1 MHQSEMIAQPPG
13 EFRWT
18 PAWRK
23 ALLPWRGEDFA
34 APAPLER
41 AAVTVDFAQRL
52 AATQASPSAQHSLQ
66 WNAKAVGFAFDL
78 AMLDPARLA
87 ESADSA
93 HWAALLRLLIDF
105 SSAYPQRTA
114 WADAHAL
121 WQLCAALHGLPFALE
136 VLRAA
141 LAGRA
146 PMTSDDLA
154 RIGLPELRARIA
166 VLDDAAYAPLRD
178 AAIAAAADGVVAGV
192 MAYLFPTEPAL
203 IAPAVEALPAHTA
216 GREASLLMECRLD
229 ESQAQRVYAST
240 AGWDHRWPTFGVLH
254 LNLARLR
261 HPQALV
267 IALDGMERQHASEW
281 RRDMLGV
288 IRAHDSAEAL
298 AALLARL
305 DDKAARALAEP
316 FAAQWPELAIRLAAE
331 RVAAGTDK
339 ALREWL
345 ERFVTVHAEAL
356 AAARAHADAAI
367 RPLLDRMAAR
377 QAARAP
383 EAPLDALPEWLRAPP
398 WRAGKRAAGADPAW
412 ALPGKPPK
420 LPDFWQPAACPP
432 LLRDGRA
439 LPASVLDAIGE
450 MLAATPLEAHY
461 IGLDELREL
470 CTRASLGAFAW
481 ALFEAWLGVGA
492 PGKAQWAFAALAHL
506 GDDEC
511 ARKLARLIRAWP
523 TEGASARAA
532 MGLEV
537 LAGMGSDVALMLLS
551 GIAQKVK
558 SKPLQA
564 KAQAKLE
571 QLAQARGLSEE
582 ELADRL
588 VPDLGLAEDGTM
600 VLDFGPRQFVVGF
613 DEHLQPLVRD
623 AGGALLKDL
632 PAPGKSDDAALAES
646 AVAQWKALK
655 KDARTLAALQLRR
668 LESAMALRRRWRAT
682 EFRACFVE
690 HPLMRHLARRLL
702 WAEFA
707 GGVAQRAFRVAE
719 DLSFADARDELLTLQ
734 DDAVVGLAHPLE
746 LAADELAAFTRIF
759 ADYEIA
765 QPFVQLG
772 REVHRLSDDER
783 AGSTLARF
791 AGRKVAIGSL
801 VGLESRGWRK
811 DELTTE
817 SGRFAEAIRVFED
830 GARVRLPF
838 TPGAWIGD
846 VKSEPAQTLQA
857 LELEGLENWGAVDPV
872 LASEIL
878 RDIERLAVLA

>member
-1 MHQSEMIAQPPG
+1 MIA
-13 EFRWT
+13 EFTR
-18 PAWRK
+18 RV
-23 ALLPWRGEDFA
+23 A
-34 APAPLER
+34 ASQANSH
-41 AAVTVDFAQRL
+41 AQF
-52 AATQASPSAQHSLQ
+52 SLQ
-66 WNAKAVGFAFDL
+66 RYAKAAGL
-78 AMLDPARLA
+78 ALDADTFDPARLA
-87 ESADSA
+87 QCSDPAQ
-93 HWAALLRLLIDF
+93 WTALLRLLIDF
-105 SSAYPQRTA
+105 SFGYVERSAL
-114 WADAHAL
+114 ADAHAL
-121 WQLCAALHGLPFALE
+121 WQLCVVLRGWPFTLA

-146 PMTSDDLA
+146 STSTDELS
-154 RIGLPELRARIA
+154 RWGLDELRARIA
-166 VLDDAAYAPLRD
+166 RLDDADYALLRD
-178 AAIAAAADGVVAGV
+178 EAVAAAAGGVVAGV

-216 GREASLLMECRLD
+216 GLAASLLMGCRLD
-229 ESQAQRVYAST
+229 EAQAQRVYAST

-254 LNLARLR
+254 LNLVRLR
-261 HPQALV
+261 HPQALA

-288 IRAHDSAEAL
+288 IRAHDSADAL

-316 FAAQWPELAIRLAAE
+316 FAAQWPELAIRLVAE
-331 RVAAGTDK
+331 RLAAASDPT
-339 ALREWL
+339 LRAWL
-345 ERFVTVHAEAL
+345 ERFATVHATAL
-356 AAARAHADAAI
+356 AAARARADATI
-367 RPLLDRMAAR
+367 RPLLDRLAAQ

-383 EAPLDALPEWLRAPP
+383 EAPLEALPEWLRAPP

-412 ALPGKPPK
+412 TLPGKPPK

-450 MLAATPLEAHY
+450 MLATTPVEARY
-461 IGLDELREL
+461 IGLEQLRAL

-492 PGKAQWAFAALAHL
+492 PGKAQWAFTALAHL

-511 ARKLARLIRAWP
+511 ARKLAKLIRAWP

-532 MGLEV
+532 AGLDV
-537 LAGMGSDVALMLLS
+537 LAGIGSDLALMLLS

-571 QLAQARGLSEE
+571 QLAQARGLSAE

-588 VPDLGLAEDGTM
+588 VPDLGLADDGTLT
-600 VLDFGPRQFVVGF
+600 LDFGPRQFTVGF
-613 DEHLQPLVRD
+613 DEHLQPQVRAVD
-623 AGGALLKDL
+623 GAVLKDL
-632 PAPGKSDDAALAES
+632 PAPTQSDDAALAEA

-655 KDARTLAALQLRR
+655 KDARALATLQLRR
-668 LESAMALRRRWRAT
+668 LEEALALRRRWRADA
-682 EFRACFVE
+682 FRACFAE

-707 GGVAQRAFRVAE
+707 DGRALRAFRVAE
-719 DLSFADARDELLTLQ
+719 DLSLADARDELLTLA
-734 DDAVVGLAHPLE
+734 DEAVVGLAHPLDLSSGE
-746 LAADELAAFTRIF
+746 TAAFTAIF

-765 QPFVQLG
+765 QPFAQLG
-772 REVHRLSDDER
+772 RESYRLSDDER
-783 AGSTLARF
+783 AATALARY

-801 VGLESRGWRK
+801 VGLQGRGWRK

-817 SGRFAEAIRVFED
+817 SGRFAEAIRVLED

-846 VKSEPAQTLQA
+846 VKSEPVQTLEA
-857 LELEGLENWGAVDPV
+857 LELEGLASWGAVDPV
-872 LASEIL
+872 LVSEIL
-878 RDIERLAVLA
+878 RDIERMAEVR